1 MKEIPESRSRLARRL
16 PLLALLLFAACTDPR
31 DPQAIIDR
39 AIATHGGPVIDHSV
53 IDFDQRGRHYRATR
67 DGGAFTYERI
77 FTDSTG
83 AVRDVLS
90 NDGFYREIDGQRV
103 DLPEERALAFE
114 SSVNSVLYF
123 ALLPY
128 NLNDAAVQKRYLS
141 EAVVEGEP
149 YHKVEVTFHQ
159 EGGGKDYQDRFVY
172 WVHRDRSTIDYIA
185 YDFLT
190 DGGGSRFRKAMNPRV
205 VEGVR
210 FADYL
215 NYIADDL
222 QQPGLLIESYDEKLE
237 AGTLRLL
244 SEINIENIQVVAK

>member
-1 MKEIPESRSRLARRL
+1 MTRLQL
-16 PLLALLLFAACTDPR
+16 FALLLFAGCTDPR

-39 AIATHGGPVIDHSV
+39 TIAEHGGPVIDHSV

-67 DGGAFTYERI
+67 DGGAFIYERI

-103 DLPEERALAFE
+103 ELTEERARAFE

-128 NLNDAAVQKRYLS
+128 NLNDAAVQKRYL
-141 EAVVEGEP
+141 EEVVVEGQT
-149 YHKVEVTFHQ
+149 YHKIEVTFQQ
-159 EGGGKDYQDRFVY
+159 EGGGKDYEDRFIY
-172 WVHRDRSTIDYIA
+172 WIHKEASTMDYIA
-185 YDFLT
+185 YDFLI
-190 DGGGSRFRKAMNPRV
+190 DGGGSRFRKAVNPRV
-205 VEGVR
+205 VGGVR
-210 FADYL
+210 FADFM

-222 QQPGLLIESYDEKLE
+222 QQPGLAIETYDAKFE
-237 AGTLRLL
+237 AGELRLL
-244 SEINIENIQVVAK
+244 SEIVIENAEVSEK